1 MFVLEA
7 YGRRRHR
14 GGVNMLK
21 TSVSVQPMFLY
32 IVNVICNSAN
42 QEEVALMKIKKVLCG
57 SQMACTLGPDPPN
70 FFTWP

>member
-7 YGRRRHR
+7 YGRRGYR
-14 GGVNMLK
+14 GGVNMPK

-42 QEEVALMKIKKVLCG
+42 QEEVALIEMKKRPCG
-57 SQMACTLGPDPPN
+57 SQMACVLGPEPPN
-70 FFTWP
+70 FFHLT

>member
-7 YGRRRHR
+7 YGRRGYR

-32 IVNVICNSAN
+32 IVLLFET
-42 QEEVALMKIKKVLCG
+42 QQTKRKLH
-57 SQMACTLGPDPPN
+57 
-70 FFTWP
+70 